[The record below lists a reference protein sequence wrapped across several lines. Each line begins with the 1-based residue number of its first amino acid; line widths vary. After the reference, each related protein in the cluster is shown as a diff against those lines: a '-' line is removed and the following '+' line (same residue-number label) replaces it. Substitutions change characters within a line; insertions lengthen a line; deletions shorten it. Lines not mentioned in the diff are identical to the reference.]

1 MDLFMSYSLRLLV
14 IIFLSFCLSACFT
27 PKGKVRLK
35 TDISNAKLYHNS
47 AFKMDI
53 SKNFVEFEVEAEK
66 LQTFNVKALSEDE
79 EWEYTGTVSVT
90 IAKDSTSE
98 VVISTDRNET
108 PKRIARIAHEKK
120 LKEAMRV
127 ARRVKSTWKER
138 LANQGVE
145 Q

>member
-1 MDLFMSYSLRLLV
+1 
-14 IIFLSFCLSACFT
+14 
-27 PKGKVRLK
+27 
-35 TDISNAKLYHNS
+35 
-47 AFKMDI
+47 MDI

-120 LKEAMRV
+120 LKEAKRV

-145 Q
+145 